1 MSNATR
7 EINRITT
14 AIIRISVKLIVYA
27 LIILLLYEAVT
38 KGYAFGH
45 EIFFAESVEEAPGRD
60 KTITIEPDTSVN
72 EAARLLADDGLIG
85 SEVAFIFQ
93 SKFYDYDT
101 IYPGVYN
108 LNTSMTSKEIL
119 QALNVK
125 PEKEKE
131 KEDEKGT
138 ARLKTTDDTAANS
151 AAATTA
157 ADSAAPASAG
167 AQKANADA
175 SGGQTAAG
183 NAGSGQ
189 ANADGAA
196 SGRAADGGQEA
207 AGGAGSGQAANGG
220 QASTAGD
227 GASQSADP
235 ASQIPE
241 STVPLTDAA
250 GQPLQDGASGENPE
264 DYLDEGEG
272 DGGWIQD
279 IGEGANR

>member
-60 KTITIEPDTSVN
+60 KTIAIEPDTSVN

-131 KEDEKGT
+131 KEKEDEKGT
-138 ARLKTTDDTAANS
+138 ARLKTTDDTAEKK
-151 AAATTA
+151 AADTA
-157 ADSAAPASAG
+157 ADTAAPASAG

-183 NAGSGQ
+183 GGQ
-189 ANADGAA
+189 TAADGAV

-207 AGGAGSGQAANGG
+207 AGGTGSG

-227 GASQSADP
+227 GASQSANP
-235 ASQIPE
+235 ESQIPE
-241 STVPLTDAA
+241 SGAPLTDAD
-250 GQPLQDGASGENPE
+250 GQPVQDGASGENPE

>member
-45 EIFFAESVEEAPGRD
+45 EIFFAESAEEAPGRD

-131 KEDEKGT
+131 KEKEDEKGT

-157 ADSAAPASAG
+157 ADTAAPASAG
-167 AQKANADA
+167 AQKANADG

-183 NAGSGQ
+183 DGQ
-189 ANADGAA
+189 TAADGAA

-207 AGGAGSGQAANGG
+207 AGGTGSDQAANGG

-227 GASQSADP
+227 GAGQSANP
-235 ASQIPE
+235 ASPIPE
-241 STVPLTDAA
+241 SSVPLTDAA
-250 GQPLQDGASGENPE
+250 GQPVQDGDSGENPE

>member
-131 KEDEKGT
+131 KEKEDEKGT

-157 ADSAAPASAG
+157 ADTAAPASAG
-167 AQKANADA
+167 AQKANADG
-175 SGGQTAAG
+175 SGGRPD
-183 NAGSGQ
+183 GSGRR
-189 ANADGAA
+189 GKR
-196 SGRAADGGQEA
+196 SDGGQEA
-207 AGGAGSGQAANGG
+207 AGGTGSDQAANGG

-227 GASQSADP
+227 GAGQSANP
-235 ASQIPE
+235 ASPIPE
-241 STVPLTDAA
+241 SSVPLTDAA
-250 GQPLQDGASGENPE
+250 GQPVQDGDSGENPE

>member
-38 KGYAFGH
+38 KGFAFGH
-45 EIFFAESVEEAPGRD
+45 EIFYAEAVEEAPGRD

-85 SEVAFIFQ
+85 SEFAFIFQ

-125 PEKEKE
+125 PEGEKE
-131 KEDEKGT
+131 TEDKKGT
-138 ARLKTTDDTAANS
+138 ARLKTTDGT
-151 AAATTA
+151 
-157 ADSAAPASAG
+157 AAPASAG
-167 AQKANADA
+167 AQKANAGA
-175 SGGQTAAG
+175 QSAAG
-183 NAGSGQ
+183 DGQ
-189 ANADGAA
+189 KAD
-196 SGRAADGGQEA
+196 
-207 AGGAGSGQAANGG
+207 GAGSGQKAAGGSEAAGGG
-220 QASTAGD
+220 QAADSGQAADG
-227 GASQSADP
+227 GASSGQAAQNLENTAP
-235 ASQIPE
+235 
-241 STVPLTDAA
+241 VTDAA
-250 GQPLQDGASGENPE
+250 GQPVQEGLGGDNPE

-279 IGEGANR
+279 IGEGANQ

>member
-38 KGYAFGH
+38 KGFAFGH
-45 EIFFAESVEEAPGRD
+45 EIFYAEAVEEAPGRD

-85 SEVAFIFQ
+85 SEFAFIFQ

-125 PEKEKE
+125 PEGEKE
-131 KEDEKGT
+131 TEDQKGT
-138 ARLKTTDDTAANS
+138 ARLKTTDGT
-151 AAATTA
+151 
-157 ADSAAPASAG
+157 AAPASAE
-167 AQKANADA
+167 AQKANAGA
-175 SGGQTAAG
+175 QSAAG
-183 NAGSGQ
+183 
-189 ANADGAA
+189 DD
-196 SGRAADGGQEA
+196 RKADGGSEA
-207 AGGAGSGQAANGG
+207 AGDGQAAARR
-220 QASTAGD
+220 QATARRRAAAQAAARRPRTPKARRRSRMRPGSPFRRASAGTTRRTTWMRARGTAD
-227 GASQSADP
+227 GFRTLGRERTNDCRPQ
-235 ASQIPE
+235 
-241 STVPLTDAA
+241 
-250 GQPLQDGASGENPE
+250 N
-264 DYLDEGEG
+264 
-272 DGGWIQD
+272 
-279 IGEGANR
+279 NRLYFITGVRPG

>member
-38 KGYAFGH
+38 KGFAFGH
-45 EIFFAESVEEAPGRD
+45 EIFYAEAVEEAPGRD

-85 SEVAFIFQ
+85 SEFAFIFQ

-125 PEKEKE
+125 PEGEKE
-131 KEDEKGT
+131 TEDQKGT
-138 ARLKTTDDTAANS
+138 ARLKTTDGT
-151 AAATTA
+151 
-157 ADSAAPASAG
+157 AAPASAG
-167 AQKANADA
+167 AQKANAEA
-175 SGGQTAAG
+175 QSAAG
-183 NAGSGQ
+183 DDRK
-189 ANADGAA
+189 ADGAE
-196 SGRAADGGQEA
+196 SGQKAADGGQA
-207 AGGAGSGQAANGG
+207 AQN
-220 QASTAGD
+220 
-227 GASQSADP
+227 
-235 ASQIPE
+235 PE
-241 STVPLTDAA
+241 SAAPVTDAA
-250 GQPLQDGASGENPE
+250 GQPVQEGLGGDNPE

-279 IGEGANR
+279 IGEGANQ

>member
-45 EIFFAESVEEAPGRD
+45 EIFYAEAVEEAPGRD

-85 SEVAFIFQ
+85 SEFAFIFQ

-125 PEKEKE
+125 PEGEKE
-131 KEDEKGT
+131 TEDQKGT
-138 ARLKTTDDTAANS
+138 ARLKTTDGT
-151 AAATTA
+151 
-157 ADSAAPASAG
+157 AAPASAG
-167 AQKANADA
+167 AQKANAGA
-175 SGGQTAAG
+175 QSAAG
-183 NAGSGQ
+183 DGQKAAGGSE
-189 ANADGAA
+189 
-196 SGRAADGGQEA
+196 AADGGQA
-207 AGGAGSGQAANGG
+207 ADGGASSGQAAQN
-220 QASTAGD
+220 
-227 GASQSADP
+227 
-235 ASQIPE
+235 PE
-241 STVPLTDAA
+241 NTTPVTDAA
-250 GQPLQDGASGENPE
+250 GQPGQEGLGGDNPE

-279 IGEGANR
+279 IGEGANQ

>member
-45 EIFFAESVEEAPGRD
+45 EIFYAEAVEEAPGRD

-85 SEVAFIFQ
+85 SEFAFIFQ

-101 IYPGVYN
+101 IYPGVYD

-125 PEKEKE
+125 PEGEKE
-131 KEDEKGT
+131 TEDQKGT
-138 ARLKTTDDTAANS
+138 ARLKTTDGT
-151 AAATTA
+151 
-157 ADSAAPASAG
+157 AAPASAG
-167 AQKANADA
+167 AQKANAGAQSAAAD
-175 SGGQTAAG
+175 GQKTDGADS
-183 NAGSGQ
+183 AGSGQ
-189 ANADGAA
+189 KAAGGSEAAGGGQAADSGQAADGAGT
-196 SGRAADGGQEA
+196 GRAADGQKA
-207 AGGAGSGQAANGG
+207 AGVGASSGQAAQN
-220 QASTAGD
+220 
-227 GASQSADP
+227 
-235 ASQIPE
+235 PE
-241 STVPLTDAA
+241 SAVPVTDAA
-250 GQPLQDGASGENPE
+250 GQPVQEGLGGDNPE

-279 IGEGANR
+279 IGEGANQ